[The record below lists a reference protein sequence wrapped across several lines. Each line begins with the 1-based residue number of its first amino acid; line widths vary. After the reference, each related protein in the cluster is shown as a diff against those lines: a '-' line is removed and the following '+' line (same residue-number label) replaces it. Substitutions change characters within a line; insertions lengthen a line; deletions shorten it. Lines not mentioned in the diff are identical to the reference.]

1 MKKSQGIILFKKEDK
16 KIYFLLAKNNLVTI
30 DRNNCLYSDINSYD
44 NIYNTF
50 IDNTFG
56 LVFSSNELK
65 YMDAKNYHNSKYD
78 HEIMFINGNVS
89 NDTLSKINKIRSY
102 FNSNYINNSNSIVK
116 KDDTN
121 YNFLT
126 SEDIKW
132 FELSEIVENPNNFE
146 NKFLN
151 TFLKSIKNE
160 TVSVN
165 L

>member
-1 MKKSQGIILFKKEDK
+1 MKKSQGIILFKNEDK
-16 KIYFLLAKNNLVTI
+16 KIYFLLSKNNLVTVNK
-30 DRNNCLYSDINSYD
+30 NNCLYSDICSYE
-44 NIYNTF
+44 NVYNTF

-65 YMDAKNYHNSKYD
+65 YMDAKKYHNSKYD
-78 HEIMFINGNVS
+78 HEIMFINANVS

-102 FNSNYINNSNSIVK
+102 FNSNYINNSNSIIK

-132 FELSEIVENPNNFE
+132 FELSEILENPNNFE

-151 TFLKSIKNE
+151 TFLKSIKNH
-160 TVSVN
+160 VISVN